1 MEGINHELPAPLES
15 EFAEIAWG
23 IPKSGEKHAPIWIAR
38 PKVTDSAVRFEM
50 LYCGIC
56 HSDVHTGVND
66 WGPCNFP
73 FVGGHELLG
82 RVVEVG
88 SKKIIKVTVK
98 ILVKSKPKKLDN

>member
-66 WGPCNFP
+66 WGQSGCLAVFTKDWFQSFP
-73 FVGGHELLG
+73 IK
-82 RVVEVG
+82 G
-88 SKKIIKVTVK
+88 SKIFH
-98 ILVKSKPKKLDN
+98 